1 MAKLSIR
8 LLFTVI
14 MAMINLAALAQ
25 ETTGGSTLNNTMRS
39 HNKIYVVMAVC
50 LTILTGILL
59 YLVRIDRKISKSEK
73 GVIE

>member
-25 ETTGGSTLNNTMRS
+25 ETAGGSALNNTMRS